1 MAIRKALSRG
11 TTGDTTEVLT
21 ISDSEVDDAMH
32 SDDISE
38 YSLSNP
44 SDVDPLPEPTRR
56 KDKGKGKAIMAHTN
70 PELSESDEF
79 EIIQFTTSSSTSNA
93 LTTAGTDRE
102 TGSAT
107 AAQSQSETTPR
118 VFTDLPLMVGSDFES
133 NSGTMLPVIRTQ
145 TVTPAGSSVSIPLV
159 SLPADMSC
167 ASHAGP
173 NWIEAPCVR
182 GVWGQRIS
190 DLGFKWS
197 GQREQANQI

>member
-1 MAIRKALSRG
+1 MAIRKALSRD
-11 TTGDTTEVLT
+11 TAGDTTEVLT

-118 VFTDLPLMVGSDFES
+118 VFTDLPPPMVSSDLES
-133 NSGTMLPVIRTQ
+133 NSGTMLPVIGTQ
-145 TVTPAGSSVSIPLV
+145 TVTPAGSWVSIPLV
-159 SLPADMSC
+159 FPA
-167 ASHAGP
+167 H
-173 NWIEAPCVR
+173 
-182 GVWGQRIS
+182 
-190 DLGFKWS
+190 
-197 GQREQANQI
+197 